1 MKLGRRLLA
10 YHQGVALCCA
20 LGLAAPAVAGGLRCS
35 VGEVVIENLV
45 IGHTYSL
52 STLANLPLSVTSTTE
67 GSVRVSIEPLVPD
80 AVELRRGTLP
90 VPDRRWATAVPDTF
104 DLEPQQTR
112 AVEMSLAIPNDP
124 ALLGKRFQVTF
135 WTHTLPRAGE
145 LVAYGLKSRI
155 IFSISPTADAADVQ
169 PVGELSLSLLP
180 AELKVRALASGKSY
194 RLEQASWVPLK
205 VRNTS
210 NHRVSVELHAM
221 SFESAGATL
230 RADDAELLEA
240 AKVRLEPDSLTLEPG
255 EERTITG
262 AVTMSPGKPSHG
274 KNLVCVISAAVS
286 GQAVQTQIY
295 SRLRAQAQ

>member
-1 MKLGRRLLA
+1 M
-10 YHQGVALCCA
+10 
-20 LGLAAPAVAGGLRCS
+20 AGGLRCS
-35 VGEVVIENLV
+35 VGEVVIENLA

-52 STLANLPLSVTSTTE
+52 RSLANLPLSVTSTTE

-80 AVELRRGTLP
+80 AVELRAGVLP
-90 VPDRRWATAVPDTF
+90 VPDRRWATAVPDTL
-104 DLEPQQTR
+104 DLEAQQTR
-112 AVEMSLAIPNDP
+112 AVELSLAIPNDP
-124 ALLGKRFQVTF
+124 TLLGKRFQVTF
-135 WTHTLPRAGE
+135 WTHTLPREGE
-145 LVAYGLKSRI
+145 LLAYGLKSHI

-169 PVGELSLSLLP
+169 PTGELSLSLQP
-180 AELKVRALASGKSY
+180 AEFNIRTLARGKSY
-194 RLEQASWVPLK
+194 RLEKASAVPLK

-230 RADDAELLEA
+230 RPDDAELLKA
-240 AKVRLEPDSLTLEPG
+240 AKVRFEPDSLMLEPG

-262 AVTMSPGKPSHG
+262 AVTMDPGKPLHG